1 MTRFEALQILG
12 LAGGMRLILR
22 NRLERETALRSIA
35 DDLVKLA
42 GGVDCQHCE
51 GEHCYDKCEHCI
63 AGWALPKEA

>member
-1 MTRFEALQILG
+1 
-12 LAGGMRLILR
+12 LILR

-51 GEHCYDKCEHCI
+51 GEQCYDKCEHCI
-63 AGWALPKEA
+63 AGWTLPKEA